1 MHECSVYMTTWVCR
15 LRNTF
20 DLLTLL
26 SMTFDCLLS
35 GLIIILS
42 LEALMYNT
50 TANELKKEQFDFQ
63 MVKTNGLHPEV
74 VPLAPRMVN
83 IHRPKIQLIHLVLD
97 HLCIMVVE
105 TISTAARQPSKG
117 QNPPLM

>member
-1 MHECSVYMTTWVCR
+1 MYMTTWVCR

-50 TANELKKEQFDFQ
+50 TANELKKDQFDFQ